1 MAATCT
7 GNMLCAACLIYVF
20 ALNSH
25 TLSLFA
31 NVSFGHSE
39 YNQHGDRTGAHHD
52 YAEAHYYFVPR
63 RVNITRTQASGAAYQ
78 RTGGRWSS
86 AASAT
91 PERVHVK
98 RVSCGAC
105 FTLAIDLHGDLYSW
119 GWNESGVLG
128 HGVRHFASS
137 PLRIPSI
144 GANFDGCKVRAV
156 HAGGNHVAA
165 LTDSQGNAWA
175 SSFHSILESNNHADC
190 MICIDDKISEVAA
203 KFAPTGKKK
212 SSGAKQGP
220 FLCHRAILAARSTFL
235 RGFIQAALREAQGT
249 DEVYS
254 TRILAITLPSDHA
267 NAVTVKSLLDYLY
280 MDRIHIAGHKRQELA
295 LLATDLHLERL
306 ATILSADADSAPQ
319 LTRSL
324 ASTFTEN
331 LVNLSHSAAHSDVVF
346 VVPKDHSKQKF
357 YGEDGRDRVLRVF
370 DPEEHEF
377 VSYGHLVV
385 VGSRLP
391 YFEVLLSSGFSESHN
406 TVLIRAPFSGTMS
419 KAVQIDVS
427 GLVLEGI
434 ELATFE
440 MVLLYA
446 YTGQLRAQTGKN
458 LVYRCFCVSVTFH
471 EYAMLMLQNTLFA
484 ISWSRIDV
492 TRGGGE
498 RNEWDRGPERRDGR
512 AGGRQPPR
520 LHVAHAALR
529 APALSASG
537 QLLPAQRAE
546 LPGVCHGL

>member
-1 MAATCT
+1 M
-7 GNMLCAACLIYVF
+7 
-20 ALNSH
+20 
-25 TLSLFA
+25 
-31 NVSFGHSE
+31 
-39 YNQHGDRTGAHHD
+39 
-52 YAEAHYYFVPR
+52 
-63 RVNITRTQASGAAYQ
+63 
-78 RTGGRWSS
+78 
-86 AASAT
+86 
-91 PERVHVK
+91 K
-98 RVSCGAC
+98 RISCGAC

-175 SSFHSILESNNHADC
+175 SSFHSILESSNHADC

-212 SSGAKQGP
+212 ASGAKQGP

-235 RGFIQAALREAQGT
+235 RGFIQAALRDAQGT

-254 TRILAITLPSDHA
+254 VKILTITLPSDHA

-331 LVNLSHSAAHSDVVF
+331 MVNLSRSSAHSDVVF
-346 VVPKDHSKQKF
+346 VVPKDRNQQKF
-357 YGEDGRDRVLRVF
+357 CGEDGRDGVLRVF

-406 TVLIRAPFSGTMS
+406 TVLIRAPLSGTVS

-427 GLVLEGI
+427 GLVMEGI

-446 YTGQLRAQTGKN
+446 YTGQLRAQSGKY
-458 LVYRCFCVSVTFH
+458 LDF
-471 EYAMLMLQNTLFA
+471 
-484 ISWSRIDV
+484 I
-492 TRGGGE
+492 
-498 RNEWDRGPERRDGR
+498 
-512 AGGRQPPR
+512 
-520 LHVAHAALR
+520 
-529 APALSASG
+529 
-537 QLLPAQRAE
+537 
-546 LPGVCHGL
+546 